1 MNDSRPDLPGR
12 THGILWRFR
21 PSDAR
26 RITEAREYAIAAH
39 HGQRRK
45 ISGRPFV
52 VHPAG
57 VAAIL
62 AAAGFGA
69 DVVIAG
75 LLHDAVEDGAAT
87 RADIESRFGNVVW
100 SLVAGVTNGDCPG
113 SWRERKCRA
122 LRKLEGA
129 ATDCLA
135 VKCADALDNVRS
147 IRRDLKRSGDLVWRR
162 LRSRTQ
168 LKWYFESLSR
178 LFGARLRDRRG
189 KRLATRFRAQVRAVF
204 DE

>member
-1 MNDSRPDLPGR
+1 MAEKQRSTPSAGFRRTAQTRKTGGLPR
-12 THGILWRFR
+12 CCNMLAAQYHLPNRVYTMLRCFD
-21 PSDAR
+21 PPDAR
-26 RITEAREYAIAAH
+26 RIAEAWEYAIAAH

-87 RADIESRFGNVVW
+87 RVDIENRFGNVVW
-100 SLVAGVTNGDCPG
+100 LLVAGVTN
-113 SWRERKCRA
+113 
-122 LRKLEGA
+122 
-129 ATDCLA
+129 
-135 VKCADALDNVRS
+135 
-147 IRRDLKRSGDLVWRR
+147 
-162 LRSRTQ
+162 
-168 LKWYFESLSR
+168 
-178 LFGARLRDRRG
+178 
-189 KRLATRFRAQVRAVF
+189 
-204 DE
+204 